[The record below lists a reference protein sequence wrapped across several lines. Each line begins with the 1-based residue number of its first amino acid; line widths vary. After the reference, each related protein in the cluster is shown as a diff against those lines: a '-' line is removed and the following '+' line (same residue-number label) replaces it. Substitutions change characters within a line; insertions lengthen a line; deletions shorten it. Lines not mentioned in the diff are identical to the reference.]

1 MKLNPEQLADVAIF
15 HAFQAM
21 NAVEQSAQL
30 MNANQQLGQQIQALT
45 KEVEHHKAQTAD
57 ALARIDALHA
67 LDAQIPPAPKPVPPM
82 FPEISIVEAM
92 RSKSDMV
99 PADTTPN
106 GPMVDAV
113 DDDGGPF

>member
-57 ALARIDALHA
+57 ALARIDAMLSVQMPA
-67 LDAQIPPAPKPVPPM
+67 APKPVPPM

>member
-45 KEVEHHKAQTAD
+45 KEVEHHKAQTVD
-57 ALARIDALHA
+57 ALARIDAMLSVQMPA
-67 LDAQIPPAPKPVPPM
+67 APKPVPPM